1 MLKMLIYLAKKTA
14 IDKLDIGSIRTAPV
28 DLSKLGDEV
37 KNQVV
42 KKSECNE
49 WVKKVNDI
57 KIIDTSNL
65 I

>member
-1 MLKMLIYLAKKTA
+1 MLIYLAKKTE

-49 WVKKVNDI
+49 RVKKVNGI